1 MPCDFFNHWK
11 ISPVISFKH
20 ISSASKFIIDEVRF
34 EEIIQKKSF
43 RLLEKHLLMLRCLK
57 RMKKLDADNPKLHSA
72 LMKFLKLSKRMRR
85 RVSDEISDDGNSSSK

>member
-1 MPCDFFNHWK
+1 MRFLQPLEDFSSNF
-11 ISPVISFKH
+11 IQTH
-20 ISSASKFIIDEVRF
+20 ILGFEVYYRRSTF
-34 EEIIQKKSF
+34 PRDHRKKTF